1 MAFRDAIQAPDLPA
15 LERQALPQDGE
26 LLLSVALVEPDGGGS
41 VSARRHGVLGVESLR
56 GLRMPWTDAVAS
68 AAAMAA
74 ALGIVIE
81 KDLDHVPGGRGY

>member
-41 VSARRHGVLGVESLR
+41 VSARRHGVLGVESLHGVLGVDRR
-56 GLRMPWTDAVAS
+56 GRL
-68 AAAMAA
+68 
-74 ALGIVIE
+74 
-81 KDLDHVPGGRGY
+81 GGRDGRGTGDRDREGS